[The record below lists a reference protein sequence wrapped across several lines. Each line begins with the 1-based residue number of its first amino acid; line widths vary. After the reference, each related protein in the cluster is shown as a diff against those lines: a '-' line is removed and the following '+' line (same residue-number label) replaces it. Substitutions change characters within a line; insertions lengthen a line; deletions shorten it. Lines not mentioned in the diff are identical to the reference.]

1 MNNHEKQQNET
12 GEFGERWK
20 HLTTQHNSKNQLNPI
35 FPEKVY
41 RRVFWL
47 LIAAFA
53 AASVYEVVVKGSSL
67 AINYIR
73 IVISYSFVLIGQCF
87 FNLSNSHL
95 ND

>member
-1 MNNHEKQQNET
+1 MNNHEKQQSET
-12 GEFGERWK
+12 GEFGESWK
-20 HLTTQHNSKNQLNPI
+20 HLANSKNQLNPI

-67 AINYIR
+67 AITYASLFL
-73 IVISYSFVLIGQCF
+73 IVSFSLVSVFLICPIVFQR
-87 FNLSNSHL
+87 
-95 ND
+95 